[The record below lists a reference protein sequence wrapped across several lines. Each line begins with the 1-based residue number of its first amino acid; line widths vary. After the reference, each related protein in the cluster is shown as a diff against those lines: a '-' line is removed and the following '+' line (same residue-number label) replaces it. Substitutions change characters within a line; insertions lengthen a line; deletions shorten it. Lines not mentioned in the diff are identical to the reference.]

1 VFKKPVEAC
10 KQMKPLFIKGHLDG
24 KPMGC
29 MMVDGGASVNIMS
42 LDVFELGHVFEELGR
57 VNIMKKINLSLS
69 GFSGEPAKARGIVSK
84 ELTVD
89 SKTVPVTFFMVDVKG

>member
-1 VFKKPVEAC
+1 VFKKPAEAC

-42 LDVFELGHVFEELGR
+42 LDVFELGH